1 MTTSALFQPAQVGEL
16 TLAHR
21 VVLAPLTRLRASDD
35 GVPSELAA
43 EYYTQRARTPGS
55 LLISEAT
62 IISSQAGGVPN
73 TPGIYNDEQ
82 IAAWK
87 KITDAVHAQR
97 AYIYLQIFAI
107 GRGADLQWL
116 ADRGHPLVSSSDLP
130 LTGKT
135 VAPHPLTVPEIQQYV
150 ADHATAAANAITAG
164 FDGVEVHLANG
175 YLVDQFLQDNANKRT
190 DAYGGSVEN
199 RARFPLEIVAAV
211 VKAIGASKT
220 GVRISPW
227 SRYQDMCMQD
237 PKPTFSYLVREL
249 RAAHPTLAYVHAVE
263 PRIDGAVDR
272 QEPVSA
278 EESNDFVREA
288 WAPLPLIVAGGYD
301 RASGIK
307 AAERGELVA
316 YGRLFISNPDLPYR
330 LAHDLP
336 LTKPNRSTFYRAPGG
351 DARIGYTD
359 YAFAEATVASS

>member
-1 MTTSALFQPAQVGEL
+1 MVTSHSGIL
-16 TLAHR
+16 
-21 VVLAPLTRLRASDD
+21 
-35 GVPSELAA
+35 
-43 EYYTQRARTPGS
+43 S
-55 LLISEAT
+55 L
-62 IISSQAGGVPN
+62 Q
-73 TPGIYNDEQ
+73 
-82 IAAWK
+82 
-87 KITDAVHAQR
+87 ITDAVHAQR

-107 GRGADLQWL
+107 GRGADPQWL

-227 SRYQDMCMQD
+227 SRYQG
-237 PKPTFSYLVREL
+237 PSRVLVSRPATHIAI
-249 RAAHPTLAYVHAVE
+249 RRHVHAGPQADIFI
-263 PRIDGAVDR
+263 PR
-272 QEPVSA
+272 
-278 EESNDFVREA
+278 
-288 WAPLPLIVAGGYD
+288 AGTA
-301 RASGIK
+301 R
-307 AAERGELVA
+307 
-316 YGRLFISNPDLPYR
+316 
-330 LAHDLP
+330 
-336 LTKPNRSTFYRAPGG
+336 RAPDPGVRARRGATHRRGG
-351 DARIGYTD
+351 GPPGARIGRG
-359 YAFAEATVASS
+359 V